1 MNTPSSKKFLAAAVL
16 CSLLSTT
23 PVWAATKTATDR
35 VTTSNTAGTRYTS
48 INVTQESAT
57 DKQRIMGI
65 YNRGKENMTV
75 YMAPGATI
83 SASSAT
89 DGTRIGQNA
98 YGITNIITSLTVD
111 EALKVTV
118 TAATAATPTDTE
130 MYVYA
135 TGVGSYKADLT
146 LGQDGATNTI
156 TVKADAGTYNGAE
169 TGSSMAKAVGLE
181 SQGGAI
187 TISGDTTLNASARG
201 MTPGAGSNVGRAEA
215 EANGIVCSL
224 IPIPIGS
231 TSHALKLGGL
241 TGTISSQG
249 GTVNTGSG
257 NSASARA
264 SGIVN
269 YETTL
274 TADSVNLTAQA
285 TGGTAGGQAS
295 TADVAAR
302 AEGIIQNGSTKYG
315 PAAQLTVTG
324 PTSVKVSATGG
335 GYEGT
340 GSAESSNALAF
351 GIGAMAVAPYTSGIP
366 YSGTYKLSD
375 VTAVVSAT
383 GGTDNAGSTDP
394 DNPTTGGDVSAA
406 AAGVATGIGSLTA
419 KSLDLTVSAQGG
431 TAAGKDAT
439 VNVDAE
445 GLTQKVSP
453 ESASDSGSVQ
463 VTGATRLNVTATGG
477 NTTGTGSRIAT
488 TTSATS
494 AIGIKNVI
502 SENSSPY
509 NPAAATMELGTV
521 EGSVTATGG
530 TVNTDGVSTENFAII
545 TTALGVMNGV
555 QGEGIGIIDGGSL
568 SLDSLKLNV
577 TGTGAKLTG
586 STESSLTQVC
596 GITQNSNDS
605 EEYGHTTLTI
615 SGATNLDVTATG
627 AEPVGS
633 GILTQDDTSANGFT
647 YTTSSGDVNYEGA
660 NLGPFTATVTAVGGT
675 VNDTESVIETGA
687 IGIMYNNQVTAQNL
701 DLTVSAT
708 GGTVKGTTDGK
719 ANTAAS
725 TVMAYAIMNDTGSTS
740 SLFKLTVPGDVNF
753 KVTATGSKAAE
764 GAAVKTSTVK
774 AYGINLSGA
783 EGGTDEATLG
793 SVTGTVTL
801 NNGAATDPDPD
812 EGGSIAAGILV
823 QTSADLT
830 STGDVDLTV
839 TANGTEGNN
848 SVDTLYALGMAA
860 IEDSHI
866 QVNGNATIKTAVNPV
881 AGTDGYDTFAAVAL
895 EAAVV
900 GSTINLGTDGA
911 GNSLNTTVQLEGGV
925 LAVQG
930 GTVNLTLDNS
940 ASYLQGNV
948 YTTSFEGRTIPAGTV
963 NLVVANGATWRP
975 VYDNR
980 NGDFNNGTVNHAPDY
995 TVTENS
1001 IDTLT
1006 LKDGGIVDLT
1016 WDNPTRSS
1024 EFRTLEV
1031 KDLTGDGGVFKINAD
1046 LANNK
1051 ADSISVGEGSASTQA
1066 YIDVAYDPYFAS
1078 ETLSA
1083 GKSVTGTARVVTA
1096 SPTTMTFA
1104 GKQDSYNLYTYTPTL
1119 VNNGDGTWDLTAL
1132 TIDSAKTSGHVKTA
1146 GVDRLGLNSLFQFEI
1161 NSLSRRLGEL
1171 RDAATNEN
1179 ASGKVSSATANASG
1193 KVSSATANA
1202 SGKTAGATSDSD
1214 KTSGIWARYYDGKLE
1229 QGDASLKVHLFQA
1242 GYDKSSIGAS
1252 EKTYR
1257 GAALSYA
1264 KGDGT
1269 YALGTG
1275 DVKET
1280 TFSLYQTG
1288 IKDDGRYYD
1297 VVLKAGKYMNDYDV
1311 TQTANPS
1318 SADYDTWAY
1327 SISGEMGKRYD
1338 LGKGLYVEPQAEL
1351 ILGRLNGADYT
1362 TSTGMNVSVDAQN
1375 KAITRLGLA
1384 FGKSYTRGS
1393 LYGKFSYYHDF
1404 GSGVNLNA
1412 ADGGNSV
1419 GYSEDLARNWTEL
1432 TIGGSAKLGKNA
1444 NAYAEV
1450 SKYMGQLSSNVR
1462 YNIGARWSF

>member
-23 PVWAATKTATDR
+23 PVWAATQTATDR
-35 VTTSNTAGTRYTS
+35 VTASNTAGTRYTS
-48 INVTQESAT
+48 INVTQESST
-57 DKQRIMGI
+57 EKYEIIGI
-65 YNRGKENMTV
+65 SNPGTGDMTV

-83 SASSAT
+83 SASSAA

-118 TAATAATPTDTE
+118 TAATAATPKGAD
-130 MYVYA
+130 MDVSA

-146 LGQDGATNTI
+146 LGRDGAANTI

-169 TGSSMAKAVGLE
+169 TGSSLATAAGIE

-187 TISGDTTLNASARG
+187 TISGDTTFNVSAQG
-201 MTPGAGSNVGRAEA
+201 MTPGAGSNVRRAVAEA
-215 EANGIVCSL
+215 EGIVCTL
-224 IPIPIGS
+224 IPIDIGS
-231 TSHALKLGGL
+231 TGHALKLGGL
-241 TGTISSQG
+241 TGTISAQG

-264 SGIVN
+264 YGIDN

-295 TADVAAR
+295 TA
-302 AEGIIQNGSTKYG
+302 N
-315 PAAQLTVTG
+315 
-324 PTSVKVSATGG
+324 
-335 GYEGT
+335 
-340 GSAESSNALAF
+340 
-351 GIGAMAVAPYTSGIP
+351 
-366 YSGTYKLSD
+366 
-375 VTAVVSAT
+375 
-383 GGTDNAGSTDP
+383 
-394 DNPTTGGDVSAA
+394 VSAA

-453 ESASDSGSVQ
+453 ASASDSGSVR

-488 TTSATS
+488 TASATN

-545 TTALGVMNGV
+545 TTAMGVMNGV
-555 QGEGIGIIDGGSL
+555 QAEGFGNIDGGSL

-596 GITQNSNDS
+596 GIAQNSNDS

-633 GILTQDDTSANGFT
+633 GILTEDATSANGFT
-647 YTTSSGDVNYEGA
+647 YTTSSSDVNYEGA

-687 IGIMYNNQVTAQNL
+687 TGIMYNNQVTAQNL

-848 SVDTLYALGMAA
+848 SVETLYALGMAA

-980 NGDFNNGTVNHAPDY
+980 NGDFNNGTLNHAPDY

-1031 KDLTGDGGVFKINAD
+1031 KNLTGDGGVFKINAD

-1066 YIDVAYDPYFAS
+1066 YIAVAYDPYFAS

-1146 GVDRLGLNSLFQFEI
+1146 GVDRLGLNSLFQFET

-1179 ASGKVSSATANASG
+1179 ASGKNSSAA
-1193 KVSSATANA
+1193 ANA
-1202 SGKTAGATSDSD
+1202 SGKTAGATSDGD

-1229 QGDASLKVHLFQA
+1229 QGDASLKAHLFQA

-1269 YALGTG
+1269 YALGSG

-1288 IKDDGRYYD
+1288 IKNDGRYYD

-1311 TQTANPS
+1311 TATANPS

-1384 FGKSYTRGS
+1384 FGKSYARGS

-1404 GSGVNLNA
+1404 GTGVDLNA

-1419 GYSEDLARNWTEL
+1419 GYSEDMARNWTEL